1 MIIKNTIQLFEN
13 DNEIIIHF
21 DNKIDVTKLDIKI
34 VEGLT
39 GWNIILNNLFLENE
53 IMPQNIPNKKGIYT
67 LNINYNEEFT
77 YSELFLYLYN
87 SNKERLEFDFY
98 KENNRIF
105 CRINSKNS
113 KELNKEIVLNEF
125 SEEQKFLLNEIKL
138 SIK

>member
-34 VEGLT
+34 VEGIT

-53 IMPQNIPNKKGIYT
+53 IMPQNIPNKKGIYN
-67 LNINYNEEFT
+67 LSINYNEEFT
-77 YSELFLYLYN
+77 YSELFLYLN
-87 SNKERLEFDFY
+87 DSNKERLEFDFY

-125 SEEQKFLLNEIKL
+125 SEEQQFLLNEINKYN
-138 SIK
+138 

>member
-1 MIIKNTIQLFEN
+1 MIKKNTIQLFEN

-21 DNKIDVTKLDIKI
+21 DNKIDVAKLDIKI
-34 VEGLT
+34 VEGIT
-39 GWNIILNNLFLENE
+39 GWNIILNNLFLKNE

-77 YSELFLYLYN
+77 YSELFLYLN
-87 SNKERLEFDFY
+87 DSNKERLEFDFY

-113 KELNKEIVLNEF
+113 KDLNKEIVLNEF
-125 SEEQKFLLNEIKL
+125 SEEQQFILNEIKL